1 MCSGVSR
8 KKEGIPGVI
17 AGALR
22 SFSSC
27 CISDGRCMLDP
38 SECSSKVKTPVSLE
52 LVPLGVGATAKG
64 SVVARRWHCRGAA
77 K

>member
-1 MCSGVSR
+1 MLRRVK

-27 CISDGRCMLDP
+27 CRSDGRCMLDP

-52 LVPLGVGATAKG
+52 LVPLGVGAAIAMHFH
-64 SVVARRWHCRGAA
+64 VW
-77 K
+77 